1 MSVALV
7 LAVAAGALPAQTPG
21 VGLPAARLTLQ
32 LLEQGSP
39 IPAPPA
45 KAGKDDDFDLLPPE
59 KPPDA
64 EAVVRQRQLSQALAL
79 RRTLLRLH
87 QYGGF
92 ATLGA
97 MTATAIVGQL
107 NYDDKYGGGGD
118 TGKYR
123 SAHQILAYGTTGVFA
138 ATGLLAL
145 FAPSPFEKPLRLDTA
160 TLHKTSMLV
169 ATAGLVAQ
177 VVLGIVTAGS
187 EGSISQRD
195 FARAHQ
201 IVGYVTLAATAT
213 GFAVLTFP

>member
-1 MSVALV
+1 MSAALL
-7 LAVAAGALPAQTPG
+7 LATAAALSPAP
-21 VGLPAARLTLQ
+21 LSLR
-32 LLEQGSP
+32 LLEQP
-39 IPAPPA
+39 QAPAQAAPPP
-45 KAGKDDDFDLLPPE
+45 GKNDDFDLLPPE

-64 EAVVRQRQLSQALAL
+64 EAEARQRDLSDKLAR

-87 QYGGF
+87 QLGGF

-123 SAHQILAYGTTGVFA
+123 SAHSILAYGTSGIFA
-138 ATGLLAL
+138 ATGILAL
-145 FAPSPFEKPLRLDTA
+145 LAPSPFEKHLRLDTA
-160 TLHKTSMLV
+160 TLHKASMLV
-169 ATAGLVAQ
+169 ATAGMVTQ
-177 VVLGIVTAGS
+177 VLLGIVTAGS
-187 EGSISQRD
+187 EGKLAQRD

-201 IVGYVTLAATAT
+201 IVGYATLGATAT